1 MEIFEYL
8 GFWDWAIIIYLVGL
22 VLAFI
27 LIHDRLSK
35 PERYAIPM
43 ALYISIFWP
52 VALLLALVIYIE
64 GVIYDLANWILKR
77 D

>member
-1 MEIFEYL
+1 MIL
-8 GFWDWAIIIYLVGL
+8 GFWDIAPVVYLVGL

-35 PERYAIPM
+35 PERYAIPL
-43 ALYISIFWP
+43 ALFISAVWP
-52 VALLLALVIYIE
+52 VVLLLALVIYIE

>member
-1 MEIFEYL
+1 
-8 GFWDWAIIIYLVGL
+8 
-22 VLAFI
+22 
-27 LIHDRLSK
+27 
-35 PERYAIPM
+35 M